1 MLKLSLVTSV
11 LVVLAAC
18 SATPSRFAVP
28 VVTPELRQPISFR
41 TVELREVSLPVYAQS
56 EEISVEGLDGGITV
70 RSGLLWADLP
80 ARAMTLDLGQALR
93 TITGAQ
99 VASEPWPFDA
109 RPQAR
114 LEVRVEEMIA
124 SERGEFRLSGQYFV
138 GAFDG
143 SERGRAQSFAL
154 SVPLDPDAGP
164 AAIAL
169 ARGTATVLLAEAIAR
184 DGLR

>member
-1 MLKLSLVTSV
+1 MTRLPFAFALAV
-11 LVVLAAC
+11 LLAAC
-18 SATPSRFAVP
+18 GASPARFAVP
-28 VVTPELRQPISFR
+28 TVTPELRQTISYR
-41 TVELREVSLPVYAQS
+41 SVELREVSLPVYAQN
-56 EEISVEGLDGGITV
+56 EEISIERLDGGIT
-70 RSGLLWADLP
+70 REAGLLWADLP

-114 LEVRVEEMIA
+114 LEVRVEEMVA
-124 SERGEFRLSGQYFV
+124 SERGEFRLAGQYFV
-138 GAFDG
+138 AAFDG

-154 SVPLDPDAGP
+154 SVPLADMEP
-164 AAIAL
+164 ASIAA
-169 ARGTATVLLAEAIAR
+169 ARGQVTVMLAEAVAR